1 VEPAALCA
9 ILASIVV
16 WAAISSRM
24 AVITTPMFFVAI
36 GVLLAQGL
44 HLLDL
49 ELDPHLAKI
58 IAEVT
63 LVWVLF
69 ADASRVKV
77 RELSLDRGRYFRLL
91 GLGLPLTMA
100 MGALAASYLLG
111 LSFWYAVLVGA
122 ALAPTDAALG
132 SAVVSDRRVPK
143 RVRHT
148 LNVESG
154 LNDGIATPVVTLAL
168 AALAS
173 EAGVALQGAPS
184 RALLGLLLG
193 TAIGVLVGA
202 AGGILL
208 RQARRY
214 GWSSEEL
221 TGPAVLALSLL
232 AYAVALALDAN
243 GFVAAFVGGIAFGAG
258 SGRGREKEVYYVE
271 QTCGLASMV
280 AWLLFGAV
288 AVPLLAGSM
297 SWPVV
302 AYGILS
308 LTLIRMLPV
317 VLCLLGSGVDALSAL
332 FIGWFGPRGLA
343 SIVFALLTVEELHR
357 VPGPTNLTV
366 GTIGFTV
373 LLSVLLHG
381 LSARPLAGRYAA
393 RRGELHTDHPE
404 PIVRHLVSQARPD
417 ADGSGG
423 GGG

>member
-1 VEPAALCA
+1 
-9 ILASIVV
+9 
-16 WAAISSRM
+16 M

-122 ALAPTDAALG
+122 ALAPTDAAFG
-132 SAVVSDRRVPK
+132 SAVMSDRRVPK

-168 AALAS
+168 AALATES
-173 EAGVALQGAPS
+173 GVALQGAPS

-214 GWSSEEL
+214 GWSSGGVA
-221 TGPAVLALSLL
+221 GPPGFGLLLLSLVLA
-232 AYAVALALDAN
+232 
-243 GFVAAFVGGIAFGAG
+243 G
-258 SGRGREKEVYYVE
+258 
-271 QTCGLASMV
+271 
-280 AWLLFGAV
+280 
-288 AVPLLAGSM
+288 
-297 SWPVV
+297 
-302 AYGILS
+302 
-308 LTLIRMLPV
+308 
-317 VLCLLGSGVDALSAL
+317 
-332 FIGWFGPRGLA
+332 GPRGN
-343 SIVFALLTVEELHR
+343 
-357 VPGPTNLTV
+357 G
-366 GTIGFTV
+366 
-373 LLSVLLHG
+373 
-381 LSARPLAGRYAA
+381 
-393 RRGELHTDHPE
+393 
-404 PIVRHLVSQARPD
+404 
-417 ADGSGG
+417 
-423 GGG
+423 

>member
-1 VEPAALCA
+1 
-9 ILASIVV
+9 
-16 WAAISSRM
+16 M

-36 GVLLAQGL
+36 GLLLAQGL

-49 ELDPHLAKI
+49 DLDPHLAKI

-63 LVWVLF
+63 LVLVLF
-69 ADASRVKV
+69 ADASRVKL

-100 MGALAASYLLG
+100 LGALTASYVLG

-132 SAVVSDRRVPK
+132 SAVMSDRRVPK

-168 AALAS
+168 AALGS
-173 EAGVALQGAPS
+173 QAGLALRGLPS

-202 AGGILL
+202 AGGVLL

-232 AYAVALALDAN
+232 AYVVAGAPPAH
-243 GFVAAFVGGIAFGAG
+243 GVVAAVVGG
-258 SGRGREKEVYYVE
+258 SRVRGR
-271 QTCGLASMV
+271 
-280 AWLLFGAV
+280 
-288 AVPLLAGSM
+288 
-297 SWPVV
+297 
-302 AYGILS
+302 
-308 LTLIRMLPV
+308 
-317 VLCLLGSGVDALSAL
+317 
-332 FIGWFGPRGLA
+332 
-343 SIVFALLTVEELHR
+343 
-357 VPGPTNLTV
+357 
-366 GTIGFTV
+366 
-373 LLSVLLHG
+373 
-381 LSARPLAGRYAA
+381 
-393 RRGELHTDHPE
+393 
-404 PIVRHLVSQARPD
+404 
-417 ADGSGG
+417 SGG
-423 GGG
+423 GGGE